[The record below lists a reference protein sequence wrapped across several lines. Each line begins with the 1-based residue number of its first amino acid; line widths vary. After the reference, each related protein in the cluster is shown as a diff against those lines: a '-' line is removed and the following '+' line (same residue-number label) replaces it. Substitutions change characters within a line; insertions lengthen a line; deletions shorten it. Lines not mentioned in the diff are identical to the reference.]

1 MKSKLENLINSVVEE
16 YCGQKKAVRPDN
28 FAYDLHPP
36 KDTQHGDLACNVAFK
51 LAKVT
56 REKPAEIAGELAAL
70 FEKKSAKD
78 SPVEKIEIAG
88 GGFINLYLRKED
100 LGSILIQIHEQGAR
114 YGASDFGRGKKVILE
129 FVSAN
134 PTGPLT
140 IAHGRQAAVGD
151 CLARIL
157 KFTGHGVHSEYY
169 LNDAGRQMTMLSR
182 SVWVR
187 YNELL
192 GMEMSFPEDGYQ
204 GEYIRDIARDII
216 EKEKKDSL
224 LKEPEEKAVEY
235 CGLYAVKYL
244 MHSIEADL
252 AKMHVHFDHYFSEKT
267 LYAKKSV
274 EHALE
279 VLKKKGYLFE
289 SEGALW
295 FRSTDFGDDK
305 DRVVKKSTGEYTY
318 LAPDIAYHLSKYERG
333 YNVLV
338 NFWGPDHHGYIPRLK
353 AACQALGYPPEAIHI
368 GIVQLTTLFR
378 KGQPVRMSTRA
389 GEFVSL
395 RELYEEV
402 GVDATRF
409 FFVMRRQESHLDFDL
424 DLAKEQSQENPV
436 FYLQYAHARIA
447 SLLKFA
453 EKGVTTPPPVAGSRP
468 KAGKVDFK
476 LLNTPEEA
484 ELIGC
489 LSQFGDFLIQASRS
503 MEPYRLAD
511 YLRQV
516 AASFHK
522 FYSHHRIVTE
532 DQELTKARLLLSDA
546 TRIVLRN
553 GLELLGISQPES
565 M

>member
-1 MKSKLENLINSVVEE
+1 MKTKLEAIINAIIKDYSEK
-16 YCGQKKAVRPDN
+16 QNAVLPDG
-28 FAYDLHPP
+28 FSYDLHPP
-36 KDTQHGDLACNVAFK
+36 KDTQHGDLSCNVAFK

-56 REKPAEIAGELAAL
+56 REKPSEIAAKLMAL
-70 FEKKSAKD
+70 LEQKMSKD
-78 SPVEKIEIAG
+78 SPVDKTELAG
-88 GGFINLYLRKED
+88 GGFLNFYLKKGD
-100 LGSILIQIHEQGAR
+100 LGAVLLEIHKQDKN
-114 YGASDFGRGKKVILE
+114 YGRSDFGKGKKAILE

-157 KFTGHGVHSEYY
+157 KFTGHAVHSEYY
-169 LNDAGRQMTMLSR
+169 LNDAGRQMRMLAQ
-182 SVWVR
+182 SVWAR

-192 GMEMSFPEDGYQ
+192 GMEVPFPEDGYQ
-204 GEYIRDIARDII
+204 GEYVREIARDII
-216 EKEKKDSL
+216 EKEKRDLLFKD
-224 LKEPEEKAVEY
+224 PEEKAVEY

-244 MHSIEADL
+244 MRSIEEDL
-252 AKMHVHFDHYFSEKT
+252 AKMRVHFDHYFSEKT
-267 LYAKKSV
+267 LYAKNEV
-274 EHALE
+274 EHALG
-279 VLKKKGYLFE
+279 VLKEKGYLYE

-295 FRSTDFGDDK
+295 FRSTDLGDDK

-333 YNVLV
+333 YNMLV

-353 AACQALGYPPEAIHI
+353 AACRVLGYPPEAIHI

-389 GEFVSL
+389 GEFVTL
-395 RELYEEV
+395 KELYDEV
-402 GVDATRF
+402 GVDAARF

-447 SLLKFA
+447 GLAKFA
-453 EKGVTTPPPVAGSRP
+453 EQGITA
-468 KAGKVDFK
+468 KVDLK
-476 LLNTPEEA
+476 LLATPEEA

-489 LSQFGDFLIQASRS
+489 LSQFPDYLIQASRS
-503 MEPYRLAD
+503 TEPYRLAD

-516 AASFHK
+516 AACFHK

-532 DQELTKARLLLSDA
+532 DKELTKARLLLADA
-546 TRIVLRN
+546 TRIVLSN

>member
-1 MKSKLENLINSVVEE
+1 MKPKLEILINSAVDA
-16 YCGQKKAVRPDN
+16 YCSQQGAAKPEG

-36 KDTQHGDLACNVAFK
+36 KDSQHGDLSCNVAFR

-56 REKPAEIAGELAAL
+56 RQKPSEIAAELFRL
-70 FEKKSAKD
+70 LSQKPSKD
-78 SPVEKIEIAG
+78 SPVEKMELAG
-88 GGFINLYLRKED
+88 GGFINFYLRRED
-100 LGSILIQIHEQGAR
+100 LGAVLLEIHKQDKN
-114 YGASDFGRGKKVILE
+114 YGKSEFGKGKKTILE

-157 KFTGHGVHSEYY
+157 KFSGHTVHSEYY
-169 LNDAGRQMTMLSR
+169 LNDAGRQMRMLAQ

-192 GMEMSFPEDGYQ
+192 GIEMPFPEDGYQ
-204 GEYIRDIARDII
+204 GDYVREIARDII

-224 LKEPEEKAVEY
+224 LKDPEAKAVEY

-244 MHSIEADL
+244 MGTIEVDL
-252 AKMHVHFDHYFSEKT
+252 AKMRVHFDHFFSEKT
-267 LYAKKSV
+267 LYEKNEV
-274 EHALE
+274 EHALG
-279 VLKKKGYLFE
+279 VLKEKGYLYE

-295 FRSTDFGDDK
+295 FRSTDLGDDK

-333 YNVLV
+333 YNMLV

-353 AACQALGYPPEAIHI
+353 AACQVLGYPPEAIHI

-389 GEFVSL
+389 GEFVTL
-395 RELYEEV
+395 KELYDEV

-436 FYLQYAHARIA
+436 FYLQYAYARIS
-447 SLLKFA
+447 SLAKYA
-453 EKGVTTPPPVAGSRP
+453 EQGITA
-468 KAGKVDFK
+468 KVDLK
-476 LLNTPEEA
+476 LLATTEEA

-489 LSQFGDFLIQASRS
+489 LSQFSDFLIQASRS
-503 MEPYRLAD
+503 TEPYRLAD

-522 FYSHHRIVTE
+522 FYSHHRVVTE
-532 DQELTKARLLLSDA
+532 DKELTKARLLLADA

>member
-1 MKSKLENLINSVVEE
+1 MKNKIEAILRSVLRD
-16 YCGQKKAVRPDN
+16 YCAGAGAVLPDD
-28 FAYDLHPP
+28 FSYDLHPP
-36 KDTQHGDLACNVAFK
+36 KDAAMGDLACNVAFK
-51 LAKVT
+51 LAAVT
-56 REKPAEIAGELAAL
+56 RRKPAEIAAAL
-70 FEKKSAKD
+70 LPLFEENTGKD
-78 SPVEKIEIAG
+78 SPIAKVAVAG
-88 GGFINLYLRKED
+88 AGFLNFYLKKED
-100 LGSILIQIHEQGAR
+100 LGALLVTIRKQDR
-114 YGASDFGRGKKVILE
+114 DYGKSAFGHGKKVVLE

-157 KFTGHGVHSEYY
+157 KFTGHEVHTEYY
-169 LNDAGRQMTMLSR
+169 LNDGGRQMNLLSQ
-182 SVWVR
+182 SVWAR
-187 YNELL
+187 YGELL
-192 GMEMSFPEDGYQ
+192 GIETPLPEDGYQ
-204 GEYIRDIARDII
+204 GDYIREIAREII

-224 LKEPEEKAVEY
+224 HKEPEEKAVAF
-235 CGLYAVKYL
+235 CGHYAVKRI
-244 MHSIEADL
+244 MGWIEDDL
-252 AKMHVHFDHYFSEKT
+252 KKMRVHFDHFFSEQT
-267 LYAKKSV
+267 LYQRKSV
-274 EHALE
+274 DHALA
-279 VLKKKGYLFE
+279 VLKEKGFLFE

-305 DRVVKKSTGEYTY
+305 DRVVRKSTGEYTY

-333 YNVLV
+333 YNMLV
-338 NFWGPDHHGYIPRLK
+338 NLWGPDHHGYIPRLK

-389 GEFVSL
+389 GEFVTL

-424 DLAKEQSQENPV
+424 DLAKEKSQENPV
-436 FYLQYAHARIA
+436 YYLQYAHARIA
-447 SLLKFA
+447 SLLQYAARNIAAHVKIERLA
-453 EKGVTTPPPVAGSRP
+453 A
-468 KAGKVDFK
+468 
-476 LLNTPEEA
+476 PEES

-489 LSQFGDFLIQASRS
+489 LSQFPEYLVQASRS
-503 MEPYRLAD
+503 LEPYRLAD

-516 AASFHK
+516 AACFHK
-522 FYSHHRIVTE
+522 FYSCHRIVTE
-532 DQELTKARLLLSDA
+532 DKELTQARLLLADA

-553 GLELLGISQPES
+553 GLELLGIGQPES

>member
-1 MKSKLENLINSVVEE
+1 MKSKIEILINSVVDD
-16 YCGQKKAVRPDN
+16 YCGQKGAAKPEGFV
-28 FAYDLHPP
+28 YDLHPP
-36 KDTQHGDLACNVAFK
+36 KDNQHGDLSCNVAFK

-56 REKPAEIAGELAAL
+56 RQKPAEIAAELISML
-70 FEKKSAKD
+70 EKKSAQD
-78 SPVEKIEIAG
+78 SLVEKTELAG
-88 GGFINLYLRKED
+88 GGFINFYLRKED
-100 LGSILIQIHEQGAR
+100 LGAVLLEIHKQDKD
-114 YGASDFGRGKKVILE
+114 YGRSDFGKGKKAILE

-157 KFTGHGVHSEYY
+157 KFTGHKVHSEYY
-169 LNDAGRQMTMLSR
+169 LNDAGRQMRMLAQ
-182 SVWVR
+182 SVWAR

-192 GMEMSFPEDGYQ
+192 GMEMPFPEEGYQ
-204 GEYIRDIARDII
+204 GDYVREIARDII

-244 MHSIEADL
+244 MGSIEEDL
-252 AKMHVHFDHYFSEKT
+252 AKMRVHFDHYFSEKT
-267 LYAKKSV
+267 LYAKNEV
-274 EHALE
+274 EHALG
-279 VLKKKGYLFE
+279 VLKEKGYLYE

-295 FRSTDFGDDK
+295 FRSTDLGDDK

-333 YNVLV
+333 YNMLV

-353 AACQALGYPPEAIHI
+353 AACQVLGYPPEAIHI
-368 GIVQLTTLFR
+368 GTVQLTTLFR

-389 GEFVSL
+389 GEFVTL

-402 GVDATRF
+402 GVDAARF

-447 SLLKFA
+447 SLAKYA
-453 EKGVTTPPPVAGSRP
+453 EQGITT
-468 KAGKVDFK
+468 KVDLK
-476 LLNTPEEA
+476 RLTTPEEA

-489 LSQFGDFLIQASRS
+489 LSQFSDYLIQASRS
-503 MEPYRLAD
+503 TEPYRLAD

-516 AASFHK
+516 AACFHK
-522 FYSHHRIVTE
+522 FYSHHRVVTE
-532 DQELTKARLLLSDA
+532 DKELTKARLLLADA
-546 TRIVLRN
+546 ARIVLRN

>member
-1 MKSKLENLINSVVEE
+1 MKKSIETILQSILSDYCKAQGSVL
-16 YCGQKKAVRPDN
+16 PDN
-28 FAYDLHPP
+28 FSYDLHPP
-36 KDTQHGDLACNVAFK
+36 KDNQHGDLACNVAFK

-56 REKPAEIAGELAAL
+56 RQKPSDIATGLLELIAQ
-70 FEKKSAKD
+70 KGSSD
-78 SPVEKIEIAG
+78 SPIEKTELAG
-88 GGFINLYLRKED
+88 GGFINFYLRKED
-100 LGSILIQIHEQGAR
+100 LGAVLLEIHKQ
-114 YGASDFGRGKKVILE
+114 DKNFGRSEFGKGKKAILE

-157 KFTGHGVHSEYY
+157 KFTGHEVHSEYY
-169 LNDAGRQMTMLSR
+169 LNDAGRQMRMLAR

-192 GMEMSFPEDGYQ
+192 GIEMAFPEDGYQ
-204 GEYIRDIARDII
+204 GDYVRDIARDII

-224 LKEPEEKAVEY
+224 LKDTEEKAVEY

-244 MHSIEADL
+244 MGTIETDL
-252 AKMHVHFDHYFSEKT
+252 AKMQVHFDSFFSEKT
-267 LYAKKSV
+267 LYVKHAV

-295 FRSTDFGDDK
+295 FRSTDLGDDK

-318 LAPDIAYHLSKYERG
+318 LAPDIAYHLTKYERG
-333 YNVLV
+333 YNMLV

-353 AACQALGYPPEAIHI
+353 AACQVLGYPPEAIHI

-389 GEFVSL
+389 GEFVTL

-402 GVDATRF
+402 GVDAARF

-424 DLAKEQSQENPV
+424 DLAKEKSQENPV

-447 SLLKFA
+447 SLAKYS
-453 EKGVTTPPPVAGSRP
+453 EQGITT
-468 KAGKVDFK
+468 KVDLK
-476 LLNTPEEA
+476 LLATPEEA

-489 LSQFGDFLIQASRS
+489 LSQFSEYLIQASRAT
-503 MEPYRLAD
+503 EPYRLAD

-516 AASFHK
+516 AACFHK
-522 FYSHHRIVTE
+522 FYSHHRVVSE
-532 DQELTKARLLLSDA
+532 DKELTKARLLLADA

-553 GLELLGISQPES
+553 GLELLGITQPES

>member
-1 MKSKLENLINSVVEE
+1 MKKSIETILQSILRD
-16 YCGQKKAVRPDN
+16 YCVAQGAILPDN
-28 FAYDLHPP
+28 FSYDLHPP
-36 KDTQHGDLACNVAFK
+36 KDSQHGDLSCNVAFK

-56 REKPAEIAGELAAL
+56 RQKPSEIAAGLLSLLEQMP
-70 FEKKSAKD
+70 AKD
-78 SPVEKIEIAG
+78 SPVEKTELAG
-88 GGFINLYLRKED
+88 GGFINFYLRKED
-100 LGSILIQIHEQGAR
+100 LGAVLLEIHKQDQH
-114 YGASDFGRGKKVILE
+114 YGRSEFGKGKKTILE

-157 KFTGHGVHSEYY
+157 KFTGHTVHSEYY
-169 LNDAGRQMTMLSR
+169 LNDAGRQMRMLAQ

-192 GMEMSFPEDGYQ
+192 GIEMPFPEEGYQ
-204 GEYIRDIARDII
+204 GDYVREIARDII

-224 LKEPEEKAVEY
+224 LKDLEEKAVAY

-244 MHSIEADL
+244 MGTIEEDL
-252 AKMHVHFDHYFSEKT
+252 ANMRVHFDHFFSEKT
-267 LYAKKSV
+267 LYAKNEV
-274 EHALE
+274 EHALG
-279 VLKKKGYLFE
+279 VLKEKGYLYE

-295 FRSTDFGDDK
+295 FRSTDLGDDK

-333 YNVLV
+333 YNMLV

-353 AACQALGYPPEAIHI
+353 AACQVLGYPPEAIHI

-389 GEFVSL
+389 GEFVTL
-395 RELYEEV
+395 RELYQEV
-402 GVDATRF
+402 GVDAARF

-424 DLAKEQSQENPV
+424 DLAKEKSQENPV
-436 FYLQYAHARIA
+436 YYLQYAHARIA
-447 SLLKFA
+447 SLSKYA
-453 EKGVTTPPPVAGSRP
+453 EQDITA
-468 KAGKVDFK
+468 KVDLK
-476 LLNTPEEA
+476 LLASPEES

-489 LSQFGDFLIQASRS
+489 LSQFSEYLIQASRS
-503 MEPYRLAD
+503 TEPYRLAD

-516 AASFHK
+516 AAYFHK
-522 FYSHHRIVTE
+522 FYSHHRVVTE
-532 DQELTKARLLLSDA
+532 DKELTKARLLLADA

>member
-1 MKSKLENLINSVVEE
+1 MKPKLEILINSVVDD
-16 YCGQKKAVRPDN
+16 YCKAQGVVKPEA

-36 KDTQHGDLACNVAFK
+36 KDSLHGDLSCNVAFK

-56 REKPAEIAGELAAL
+56 RQKPSEIAAGLLTLIEAKPAEH
-70 FEKKSAKD
+70 
-78 SPVEKIEIAG
+78 SPVEKTELAG
-88 GGFINLYLRKED
+88 GGFLNFYLRRED
-100 LGSILIQIHEQGAR
+100 LGAVLLEIHKQDKN
-114 YGASDFGRGKKVILE
+114 YGRSEFGKGKKAILE

-157 KFTGHGVHSEYY
+157 KFTGHTVHAEYY
-169 LNDAGRQMTMLSR
+169 LNDAGRQMRMLAQ

-192 GMEMSFPEDGYQ
+192 GMEMPFPEDGYQ
-204 GEYIRDIARDII
+204 GDYVRTIAKDII
-216 EKEKKDSL
+216 EIEKRDSL

-235 CGLYAVKYL
+235 CGHYAVKYL
-244 MHSIEADL
+244 MGTIEADL
-252 AKMHVHFDHYFSEKT
+252 AKMKVHFDNYFSEKT
-267 LYAKKSV
+267 LYAKHAV
-274 EHALE
+274 EHALD
-279 VLKKKGYLFE
+279 VLKGKGYLFE

-295 FRSTDFGDDK
+295 FRSTDLGDDK
-305 DRVVKKSTGEYTY
+305 DRVVKKSSGEYTY
-318 LAPDIAYHLSKYERG
+318 LAPDIAYHLTKYERG
-333 YNVLV
+333 YNMLV

-353 AACQALGYPPEAIHI
+353 AACQVLGYPPEAIHI

-389 GEFVSL
+389 GEFVTL

-424 DLAKEQSQENPV
+424 DLAKEKSQDNPV

-447 SLLKFA
+447 SLAKYA
-453 EKGVTTPPPVAGSRP
+453 EQGITA
-468 KAGKVDFK
+468 KVDLK
-476 LLNTPEEA
+476 LLASTEES

-489 LSQFGDFLIQASRS
+489 LAQFSEYLIQASRAT
-503 MEPYRLAD
+503 EPYRLAD

-516 AASFHK
+516 AACFHK
-522 FYSHHRIVTE
+522 FYSHHRVVTE
-532 DQELTKARLLLSDA
+532 DKELTKARLLLADA

>member
-1 MKSKLENLINSVVEE
+1 MKSKLESLINAVVEC
-16 YCGQKKAVRPDN
+16 YCQAQGAAKPDG

-36 KDTQHGDLACNVAFK
+36 KDSQHGDLSCNVAFK

-56 REKPAEIAGELAAL
+56 RQKPSDIAAAL
-70 FEKKSAKD
+70 MALIQEKTSKG
-78 SPVEKIEIAG
+78 SPVEKTELAG
-88 GGFINLYLRKED
+88 GGFLNFYLRKED
-100 LGSILIQIHEQGAR
+100 LGAVLLEIHKQDKK
-114 YGASDFGRGKKVILE
+114 YGRSDFGKGKKAILE

-157 KFTGHGVHSEYY
+157 KFTGHEVHAEYY
-169 LNDAGRQMTMLSR
+169 LNDAGRQMRMLAA
-182 SVWVR
+182 SVWAR

-192 GMEMSFPEDGYQ
+192 GMEMAFPEDGYQ
-204 GEYIRDIARDII
+204 GAYIRDIARDII

-224 LKEPEEKAVEY
+224 LKEPEDKAVEY
-235 CGLYAVKYL
+235 CGHYAVKYL
-244 MHSIEADL
+244 MGTIEADL
-252 AKMHVHFDHYFSEKT
+252 ATMQVHFDHYFSEKT
-267 LYAKKSV
+267 LYAKNAV
-274 EHALE
+274 EHALA
-279 VLKKKGYLFE
+279 VLKEKGYLFE
-289 SEGALW
+289 NEGALW
-295 FRSTDFGDDK
+295 FRSTDLGDDK

-333 YNVLV
+333 YNMLV

-353 AACQALGYPPEAIHI
+353 AACQVLGYPPEAIHI

-389 GEFVSL
+389 GEFVTL

-424 DLAKEQSQENPV
+424 DLAKEKSQDNPV

-447 SLLKFA
+447 SLLKYSDQKVTAHVDLKRLASA
-453 EKGVTTPPPVAGSRP
+453 EES
-468 KAGKVDFK
+468 
-476 LLNTPEEA
+476 

-489 LSQFGDFLIQASRS
+489 LSQFSDYLIQASRTT
-503 MEPYRLAD
+503 EPYRLAD

-516 AASFHK
+516 AACFHK
-522 FYSHHRIVTE
+522 FYSHHRVVTE
-532 DQELTKARLLLSDA
+532 DKELTQARLLLADA

>member
-1 MKSKLENLINSVVEE
+1 MKKSIESILRLVLKD
-16 YCGQKKAVRPDN
+16 YCVSQGATLPDD
-28 FAYDLHPP
+28 FTYDLHPP
-36 KDTQHGDLACNVAFK
+36 KGTQHGDLACNAAFK
-51 LAKVT
+51 LAKIT
-56 REKPAEIAGELAAL
+56 RQKPLDIAKNLMAL
-70 FEKKSAKD
+70 IEAQVAKDSD
-78 SPVEKIEIAG
+78 SPVEKIELAG
-88 GGFINLYLRKED
+88 GGFINFYLTKSG
-100 LGSILIQIHEQGAR
+100 LGAVLVQIHDQDKN
-114 YGASDFGRGKKVILE
+114 YGKSDFGRGKKAILE

-157 KFTGHGVHSEYY
+157 KFTGHAVHSEYY
-169 LNDAGRQMTMLSR
+169 LNDAGRQMRMLAA
-182 SVWVR
+182 SVWAR

-192 GMEMSFPEDGYQ
+192 GMEVPFPEDGYQ
-204 GEYIRDIARDII
+204 GDYVREIAREII

-224 LKEPEEKAVEY
+224 LKEPEEKAVDY

-244 MHSIEADL
+244 MGSIEDDL
-252 AKMHVHFDHYFSEKT
+252 AKMRVHFDHFFSEKT
-267 LYAKKSV
+267 LYTKKSV

-279 VLKKKGYLFE
+279 VLKQKGYLFE

-333 YNVLV
+333 YNMLV

-353 AACQALGYPPEAIHI
+353 AACQVLGYPPEAIHI
-368 GIVQLTTLFR
+368 GIVQLTTLYR

-389 GEFVSL
+389 GEFVTL

-424 DLAKEQSQENPV
+424 DLAKEKSQENPV
-436 FYLQYAHARIA
+436 YYLQYAHARIA
-447 SLLKFA
+447 SLSKYA
-453 EKGVTTPPPVAGSRP
+453 EQGVTA
-468 KAGKVDFK
+468 KADLK
-476 LLNTPEEA
+476 LLSTPEEA

-489 LSQFGDFLIQASRS
+489 LSQFPDYLIQASRS

-516 AASFHK
+516 AACFHK
-522 FYSHHRIVTE
+522 FYSQHRVVSE
-532 DQELTKARLLLSDA
+532 DKELTKARLLLADA

>member
-1 MKSKLENLINSVVEE
+1 MKSKIEELINAIVKD
-16 YCGQKKAVRPDN
+16 YCTAQGATLPDH
-28 FAYDLHPP
+28 FSYDLHPP
-36 KDTQHGDLACNVAFK
+36 KETQHGDLACNVAFK

-56 REKPAEIAGELAAL
+56 RQKPAEIASAL
-70 FEKKSAKD
+70 LVLLGQKSAKD
-78 SPVEKIEIAG
+78 SPIEKAELAG
-88 GGFINLYLRKED
+88 GGFINFYLTKSG
-100 LGSILIQIHEQGAR
+100 LGAVLLEIHQKDKN
-114 YGASDFGRGKKVILE
+114 YGRSEFGKGKKAILE

-157 KFTGHGVHSEYY
+157 KFTGHTVHSEYY
-169 LNDAGRQMTMLSR
+169 LNDAGRQMRMLSQ

-192 GMEMSFPEDGYQ
+192 GIEMPFPEDGYQ
-204 GEYIRDIARDII
+204 GDYVRDIARDII

-224 LKEPEEKAVEY
+224 LKDIEEKAVEY
-235 CGLYAVKYL
+235 CGLYAVKCL
-244 MHSIEADL
+244 MDSIEEDL
-252 AKMHVHFDHYFSEKT
+252 AKMRVHFDNYFSEKT

-279 VLKKKGYLFE
+279 VLKQKGYLYE

-295 FRSTDFGDDK
+295 FRSTDLGDDK
-305 DRVVKKSTGEYTY
+305 DRVIKKSTGEYTY

-333 YNVLV
+333 YNMLV

-353 AACQALGYPPEAIHI
+353 AACQVLGYPPEAIHI

-389 GEFVSL
+389 GEFVTL

-402 GVDATRF
+402 GVDAARF

-447 SLLKFA
+447 GLAKYA
-453 EKGVTTPPPVAGSRP
+453 ERDITA
-468 KAGKVDFK
+468 KVNLK
-476 LLNTPEEA
+476 LLVSPEES

-489 LSQFGDFLIQASRS
+489 LAQFSDYLIQASRS
-503 MEPYRLAD
+503 TEPYRLAD

-516 AASFHK
+516 AACFHK
-522 FYSHHRIVTE
+522 FYSHHRVVTE
-532 DQELTKARLLLSDA
+532 NKELTKSRLLLADA